1 MLLASDD
8 TYVEVVKVLVAAG
21 ADVNAKNKVGSWWWA
36 TCRLNDGA
44 ADVLVEIEPMI
55 FTHQPQV

>member
-21 ADVNAKNKVGSWWWA
+21 ADVNAKNKVGAWWGA
-36 TCRLNDGA
+36 TCRLNDGWA
-44 ADVLVEIEPMI
+44 WDGGC
-55 FTHQPQV
+55 